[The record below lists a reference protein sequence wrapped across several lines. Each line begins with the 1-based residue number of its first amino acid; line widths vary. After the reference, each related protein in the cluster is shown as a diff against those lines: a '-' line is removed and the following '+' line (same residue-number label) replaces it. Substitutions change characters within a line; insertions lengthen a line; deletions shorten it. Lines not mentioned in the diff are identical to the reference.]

1 MSNVY
6 FVPVYT
12 TRPRN
17 GLNNVLQDD
26 IPPIVGMVSP
36 QYVPYNYQMPS
47 CYQNYQTNSYQNF
60 CNTSIGDDLTFRMRP
75 NIDHIVNRSYSKYGP
90 ISWSWTDF
98 TQSQRTRTP
107 VYSGRG
113 DRYSSPSPSVHY
125 RPVYNHYL
133 TSNTS
138 KVDPD
143 QWAIKEST
151 PYDSKSLGQ
160 SYSSHQRSRSASERA
175 KEFPFKKYKS
185 DFTPYAPYKNVYD
198 QVKYSPNPDWI
209 LLKPWGYKFRKARYV
224 YVPEEENSSKSIEI
238 ERVMREARLREL
250 VKGVYSS
257 SYGDSVANK
266 MTTSSNIQSE
276 ENGLL
281 ESTIKSIETETVVF
295 HKEAERRK
303 PLSYAEK
310 RKRNE
315 TLAIGISNSTLLKTS
330 TSTEVLQTKTCNK
343 IEEKCNLTYETGKKE
358 FDDGITTVKNS
369 ISKDFQRSTSESNEF
384 VEGKNENIVSCNDL
398 VNNVVQQNIENCD
411 QDLKTLI
418 PENLK
423 DDEKEECEIVDDFIS
438 KVESQVSLG
447 RSNDSTECANTSEIA
462 IQEYEDSKPMDKDL
476 DAIKGKEDIPHDK
489 QIKEEEVSNSIREE
503 VKSINNADENDES
516 TKNTNSEKILEG
528 IVEEKEDISHNPQI
542 KEEEVRNET
551 RKEVK
556 STIETD
562 GNNEITKDTN
572 SDDFLEVTNVP
583 TKPVDLMSLEIK
595 DDIKL
600 PFKSLESK
608 NQQFDENE
616 NSGEISDGSA
626 KHSDHSLDDHL
637 VQLENDGLI
646 EDKRVSDN
654 DHQIRKGDE
663 TEIAEEEVTLSTYK
677 SAELQSHPEI
687 SILDGSCDQ
696 KTVEQESE
704 GIFVKVNIQTVQ
716 LGSVSEEAN
725 LEYDDEKEVDK
736 EETLDEDT

>member
-1 MSNVY
+1 M
-6 FVPVYT
+6 
-12 TRPRN
+12 
-17 GLNNVLQDD
+17 G
-26 IPPIVGMVSP
+26 
-36 QYVPYNYQMPS
+36 
-47 CYQNYQTNSYQNF
+47 
-60 CNTSIGDDLTFRMRP
+60 
-75 NIDHIVNRSYSKYGP
+75 
-90 ISWSWTDF
+90 
-98 TQSQRTRTP
+98 
-107 VYSGRG
+107 
-113 DRYSSPSPSVHY
+113 
-125 RPVYNHYL
+125 
-133 TSNTS
+133 
-138 KVDPD
+138 
-143 QWAIKEST
+143 
-151 PYDSKSLGQ
+151 
-160 SYSSHQRSRSASERA
+160 
-175 KEFPFKKYKS
+175 
-185 DFTPYAPYKNVYD
+185 
-198 QVKYSPNPDWI
+198 
-209 LLKPWGYKFRKARYV
+209 
-224 YVPEEENSSKSIEI
+224 IEI

-423 DDEKEECEIVDDFIS
+423 DDEKEECKIVDDFIS

-489 QIKEEEVSNSIREE
+489 
-503 VKSINNADENDES
+503 
-516 TKNTNSEKILEG
+516 
-528 IVEEKEDISHNPQI
+528 QI

-677 SAELQSHPEI
+677 SAELRSHPEI

-725 LEYDDEKEVDK
+725 LEYVMKRRL
-736 EETLDEDT
+736 T

>member
-1 MSNVY
+1 M
-6 FVPVYT
+6 
-12 TRPRN
+12 
-17 GLNNVLQDD
+17 G
-26 IPPIVGMVSP
+26 
-36 QYVPYNYQMPS
+36 
-47 CYQNYQTNSYQNF
+47 
-60 CNTSIGDDLTFRMRP
+60 
-75 NIDHIVNRSYSKYGP
+75 
-90 ISWSWTDF
+90 
-98 TQSQRTRTP
+98 
-107 VYSGRG
+107 
-113 DRYSSPSPSVHY
+113 
-125 RPVYNHYL
+125 
-133 TSNTS
+133 
-138 KVDPD
+138 
-143 QWAIKEST
+143 
-151 PYDSKSLGQ
+151 
-160 SYSSHQRSRSASERA
+160 
-175 KEFPFKKYKS
+175 
-185 DFTPYAPYKNVYD
+185 
-198 QVKYSPNPDWI
+198 
-209 LLKPWGYKFRKARYV
+209 
-224 YVPEEENSSKSIEI
+224 
-238 ERVMREARLREL
+238 
-250 VKGVYSS
+250 
-257 SYGDSVANK
+257 
-266 MTTSSNIQSE
+266 
-276 ENGLL
+276 
-281 ESTIKSIETETVVF
+281 
-295 HKEAERRK
+295 
-303 PLSYAEK
+303 
-310 RKRNE
+310 
-315 TLAIGISNSTLLKTS
+315 
-330 TSTEVLQTKTCNK
+330 
-343 IEEKCNLTYETGKKE
+343 
-358 FDDGITTVKNS
+358 
-369 ISKDFQRSTSESNEF
+369 
-384 VEGKNENIVSCNDL
+384 
-398 VNNVVQQNIENCD
+398 QQNIENCD

-423 DDEKEECEIVDDFIS
+423 DDEKEECKIVDDFIS

-528 IVEEKEDISHNPQI
+528 IVEEKEDISHDPQI

-704 GIFVKVNIQTVQ
+704 
-716 LGSVSEEAN
+716 EEAN